1 MVEAA
6 TEFRKNGFN
15 DQDSARLAE
24 ITAIFQN
31 VSDEATSASDA
42 ASIIISQ
49 LIAFGHA
56 GEDATEYATHFTD
69 AMNEVANSFSV
80 STGALAKGLAVAA
93 SSSSAMG
100 NSLEETIG
108 LITAMTEVTRNAN
121 KSSRGLSKIMANLAQ
136 VLDGTSS
143 NGEKINK
150 IFKDLGLSMSEN
162 GQLKSGYDLLA
173 DLAGKWGDLNSDTQK
188 YIATTIAGATQLN
201 NFLALMN
208 NFSHAAEATSVALNS
223 TGSAAEENARYM
235 GGLEAR
241 TQALKQEFEDLSN
254 NVIPNETVAAFLSL
268 GKTILGVA
276 NSDIGVFLTRFGLI
290 AGTVVGGGN
299 IVLGFVNKIK
309 TMTAALG
316 AASGAAAG
324 LQAALGWI
332 GIALGVVAA
341 VLPSV
346 IDAWNE
352 SHKSAKELSEEIKG
366 LNEQLETNKSR
377 IDEINKL
384 SWNDRTA
391 EINAEYYALLKQND
405 ELERNIKLKQQATL
419 EKAESDEIE
428 SAVGYKVDR
437 NKLYDLYSSVLSEL
451 SGRGDSAA
459 IAALDKLYD
468 SIVGTTFDTYEEATA
483 AVDKFVSYTAN
494 ALNYT
499 SELSEKTRKEINK
512 GIEQEKET
520 VTGISEVT
528 PLLKKYNEQLEKTGQ
543 LSVSQN
549 EDFRILAGS
558 AGTYYTSLK
567 NMQAA
572 GAVLSSDAEE
582 FIKIYDKVTKKYQD
596 ASAAVENFGISIK
609 QINEVSPK
617 LYEYMEQNG
626 FTISAFSSYCRDAKI
641 DALELAKALVGSA
654 KAWTSYQE
662 AASAGFANIMT
673 QTEFMRHGLTRQKY
687 GTYESY
693 LAAMGEKYRTN
704 ENSAAQNFLDAIA
717 GLEQERNAAKPTSA
731 QLKLQKFQEQ
741 VKALDHQLAMNQ
753 ISTESYYASL
763 QKLMNQYLQ
772 DAENQETLWKYEEK
786 IYAWRTKKDEE
797 LAKKRKEETIA
808 SLQKELDVLEQQKS
822 AVEELYDAKN
832 KALENSNKM
841 LERQLKLE
849 ELIQDI
855 ADARAKKILVFRNG
869 RFEYT
874 SDTEAVSAAKKNYNQ
889 YLQEIWR
896 EDEQSANETARD
908 LAVAAIE
915 AKIARQQ
922 ERISKAQNGYAS
934 GTLYSSAGLHLV
946 GENGPELRV
955 MGAGEGVLPADITKN
970 LWEWGLL
977 SPKDIVSNLHAGA
990 NGGLSFNNVTMS
1002 FPSVHNANDANGF
1015 VEQLVNLAYQR
1026 AYKRT

>member
-80 STGALAKGLAVAA
+80 STGALAKGLSVAA

-162 GQLKSGYDLLA
+162 GQLKSGYDLLEG
-173 DLAGKWGDLNSDTQK
+173 LAGKWGGLNSDTQK

-223 TGSAAEENARYM
+223 TGSAAKENERYM

-268 GKTILGVA
+268 GKAILGVA

-352 SHKSAKELSEEIKG
+352 SHKSVSELAEEFNSFNQQLQTNKERLEEIAA
-366 LNEQLETNKSR
+366 LPWT
-377 IDEINKL
+377 
-384 SWNDRTA
+384 DRTA
-391 EINAEYYALLKQND
+391 EINKEYLALKQQND
-405 ELERNIKLKQQATL
+405 ELERNKTLTAEKLLGMKKFEKIQTGVEYEVLLPSFYDGLDYGATAGQIASGTGAQQFVSDMEDALAIVEKVRKEGYEATIETVETYAHTLGEVSEEL
-419 EKAESDEIE
+419 ERYNGVLDKTGYLTTAENANLTMTLNNSQEYYNALVALQKA
-428 SAVGYKVDR
+428 GYALNEEQQRFVTAFQDAY
-437 NKLYDLYSSVLSEL
+437 KLYQ
-451 SGRGDSAA
+451 SAD
-459 IAALDKLYD
+459 AA
-468 SIVGTTFDTYEEATA
+468 AT
-483 AVDKFVSYTAN
+483 
-494 ALNYT
+494 
-499 SELSEKTRKEINK
+499 
-512 GIEQEKET
+512 
-520 VTGISEVT
+520 
-528 PLLKKYNEQLEKTGQ
+528 
-543 LSVSQN
+543 
-549 EDFRILAGS
+549 
-558 AGTYYTSLK
+558 
-567 NMQAA
+567 
-572 GAVLSSDAEE
+572 
-582 FIKIYDKVTKKYQD
+582 
-596 ASAAVENFGISIK
+596 NFGVSLNRIR
-609 QINEVSPK
+609 EVSPD
-617 LYEYMEQNG
+617 LYKHMEQNG
-626 FTISAFSSYCRDAKI
+626 FTIAAFSQYCKEASADVMT
-641 DALELAKALVGSA
+641 LANTLTASA
-654 KAWTSYQE
+654 SAWTSYAD
-662 AASAGFANIMT
+662 AAAAGQGQIMT
-673 QTEFMRHGLTRQKY
+673 AVEFARNKIWRQKY
-687 GTYESY
+687 GTYEDY
-693 LAAMGEKYRTN
+693 LAAMQQKYTGLGAV
-704 ENSAAQNFLDAIA
+704 SARKQFLEE
-717 GLEQERNAAKPTSA
+717 LKKTQQSVKQPSSA
-731 QLKLQKFQEQ
+731 QQKLQKFQDEL
-741 VKALDHQLAMNQ
+741 KILDHQLAMNQ

-797 LAKKRKEETIA
+797 LAKKDEELAQKRKEETIA
-808 SLQKELDVLEQQKS
+808 SLRKELDVLEQQKS
-822 AVEELYDAKN
+822 AVEKLYDAKN

-955 MGAGEGVLPADITKN
+955 MGAGEGVLPANITKN
-970 LWEWGLL
+970 LWDWGLL
-977 SPKDIVSNLHAGA
+977 SPKDIVSNLQVGA

-1002 FPSVHNANDANGF
+1002 FPSVHNANDASGF

>member
-24 ITAIFQN
+24 ITAMFQN

-80 STGALAKGLAVAA
+80 STGALAKGLSVAA

-121 KSSRGLSKIMANLAQ
+121 KSSRGLSTIMANLAQ

-150 IFKDLGLSMSEN
+150 IFKDLGVSMSEN
-162 GQLKSGYDLLA
+162 GQLKSGYDLLEG
-173 DLAGKWGDLNSDTQK
+173 LARKWGGLNSDTQK

-208 NFSHAAEATSVALNS
+208 NFSHATEATSVALNS
-223 TGSAAEENARYM
+223 TGSAAKENERYM

-241 TQALKQEFEDLSN
+241 TQALKAEFEDLSN

-268 GKTILGVA
+268 GKAILGVA

-352 SHKSAKELSEEIKG
+352 SHKSVSELAEDFNNYNQQLQTNKERLEEIAA
-366 LNEQLETNKSR
+366 LT
-377 IDEINKL
+377 
-384 SWNDRTA
+384 WTDRTA
-391 EINAEYYALLKQND
+391 EINKEYLALKQQND
-405 ELERNIKLKQQATL
+405 ELERNKVLTAEKLLGMQKFKKIQTGVEYEVLLPSFYDGLDYGATAGQIASGEGAQLFVSNMEDALAIVEKLRKEGYEATIETVKTYAYTLGEVSEELERYNGILDKTGYLTTAENANLTTTLNNSQEYYNALVAIQKAGYALNEEQQRFVT
-419 EKAESDEIE
+419 DFQD
-428 SAVGYKVDR
+428 VY
-437 NKLYDLYSSVLSEL
+437 KLYQSADAAATNFGVSLNRIKEVSSDLY
-451 SGRGDSAA
+451 
-459 IAALDKLYD
+459 K
-468 SIVGTTFDTYEEATA
+468 
-483 AVDKFVSYTAN
+483 
-494 ALNYT
+494 
-499 SELSEKTRKEINK
+499 
-512 GIEQEKET
+512 
-520 VTGISEVT
+520 
-528 PLLKKYNEQLEKTGQ
+528 
-543 LSVSQN
+543 
-549 EDFRILAGS
+549 
-558 AGTYYTSLK
+558 
-567 NMQAA
+567 
-572 GAVLSSDAEE
+572 
-582 FIKIYDKVTKKYQD
+582 
-596 ASAAVENFGISIK
+596 
-609 QINEVSPK
+609 
-617 LYEYMEQNG
+617 YMEQNG
-626 FTISAFSSYCRDAKI
+626 FTISAFSAYCDGAKI
-641 DALELAKALVGSA
+641 SALDLAKALVETT
-654 KAWTSYQE
+654 KAWKSYQD
-662 AASAGFANIMT
+662 ASAAGYANIMT
-673 QTEFMRHGLTRQKY
+673 QTEFMRHGSTRKKY
-687 GTYESY
+687 ATYESY
-693 LAAMGEKYRTN
+693 LAAMQKKYTQKTPN
-704 ENSAAQNFLDAIA
+704 VND
-717 GLEQERNAAKPTSA
+717 NAAKTFLDRIEQLEQKRNATAPTSA
-731 QLKLQKFQEQ
+731 QQKLQKFQEQ

-896 EDEQSANETARD
+896 ENEQSANETARD

-915 AKIARQQ
+915 AKIAKQQ

-955 MGAGEGVLPADITKN
+955 MGAGEGVLPANITKN
-970 LWEWGLL
+970 LWDWGLL
-977 SPKDIVSNLHAGA
+977 SPKELVSNLQAGA

-1002 FPSVHNANDANGF
+1002 FPSVHNANDASSF
-1015 VEQLVNLAYQR
+1015 VEQLVNLAYQK
-1026 AYKRT
+1026 AYKRI

>member
-121 KSSRGLSKIMANLAQ
+121 KSSRGLSTIMANLAQ

-150 IFKDLGLSMSEN
+150 IFKDLGVSMSEN
-162 GQLKSGYDLLA
+162 GQLKSGYDLLEG
-173 DLAGKWGDLNSDTQK
+173 LAGKWGDLNSDTQK

-290 AGTVVGGGN
+290 AGAVVGGGN

-352 SHKSAKELSEEIKG
+352 SHKSVSELAKDFNSFNQQLQTNKERLEEIAA
-366 LNEQLETNKSR
+366 LPWT
-377 IDEINKL
+377 
-384 SWNDRTA
+384 DRTA
-391 EINAEYYALLKQND
+391 DINKEYLALKQQND
-405 ELERNIKLKQQATL
+405 ELERNKVLTAEQLLNAKKFERIQTGTAYDVFAPSYDDGFDYGATAGQIASGTDTGHHIVRNTKEALALAEELRKKGLEPTIKTVETYANTLVEVSEELQKYNDILDKTGSLTEAENANLTTTLNGSQEYYSALVLMQKEGRALNEEQKQFIKLFQDT
-419 EKAESDEIE
+419 
-428 SAVGYKVDR
+428 
-437 NKLYDLYSSVLSEL
+437 NKS
-451 SGRGDSAA
+451 
-459 IAALDKLYD
+459 
-468 SIVGTTFDTYEEATA
+468 
-483 AVDKFVSYTAN
+483 
-494 ALNYT
+494 
-499 SELSEKTRKEINK
+499 
-512 GIEQEKET
+512 
-520 VTGISEVT
+520 
-528 PLLKKYNEQLEKTGQ
+528 
-543 LSVSQN
+543 
-549 EDFRILAGS
+549 
-558 AGTYYTSLK
+558 
-567 NMQAA
+567 
-572 GAVLSSDAEE
+572 
-582 FIKIYDKVTKKYQD
+582 YQD
-596 ASAAVENFGISIK
+596 ADAAASTFGVTLNRIKEIS
-609 QINEVSPK
+609 PD
-617 LYEYMEQNG
+617 LYKYMEQNG
-626 FTISAFSSYCRDAKI
+626 FTVNTFSEYCKNASIDVMTLANTLVASASAWGSYSDA
-641 DALELAKALVGSA
+641 A
-654 KAWTSYQE
+654 T
-662 AASAGFANIMT
+662 AGFANIMT
-673 QTEFMRHGLTRQKY
+673 QTEFMRHGTTRRQY
-687 GTYESY
+687 GTYGDY
-693 LAAMGEKYRTN
+693 LAAMQQKYMGQG
-704 ENSAAQNFLDAIA
+704 AADIRQKFLDALKEA
-717 GLEQERNAAKPTSA
+717 REQEAKAKPTAA
-731 QLKLQKFQEQ
+731 QQKLQKFQEQ

-874 SDTEAVSAAKKNYNQ
+874 SDTEAISAAKKNYNQ

-922 ERISKAQNGYAS
+922 ERISKAQSGYAS

-955 MGAGEGVLPADITKN
+955 MGAGEGILPADITKN
-970 LWEWGLL
+970 LWDWGLV
-977 SPKDIVSNLHAGA
+977 SPKDIVSNLQAGVS
-990 NGGLSFNNVTMS
+990 GGLSFNNVTMS

-1026 AYKRT
+1026 AYKRI